1 MKKIP
6 LDKVFSAVLQ
16 MLVVIGV
23 IGVVAVNIFPSV
35 DEAVVL
41 EDGLYGIGSSSS
53 SSSSESRYSDRNQ
66 PAENAS
72 AESTVV
78 PSNTKININTAS
90 LEQLKTLSGI
100 GDVKAQAIIDY
111 REANG
116 GFASIEELVNVKGI
130 GGKTLDNLRDC
141 ITV

>member
-23 IGVVAVNIFPSV
+23 IGVAAVNIFPSV

-41 EDGLYGIGSSSS
+41 EDGLYGIGSSSLP
-53 SSSSESRYSDRNQ
+53 SSSESRYSDRNQ

-90 LEQLKTLSGI
+90 FEQLKTLSGI
-100 GDVKAQAIIDY
+100 GDVKARAIIDY

-130 GGKTLDNLRDC
+130 GSKTLDNLRDR

>member
-53 SSSSESRYSDRNQ
+53 SSLSESRYSDRNQ

>member
-1 MKKIP
+1 
-6 LDKVFSAVLQ
+6 

-23 IGVVAVNIFPSV
+23 IGVAAVNIFPSV
-35 DEAVVL
+35 EEAVVL

-53 SSSSESRYSDRNQ
+53 SSSSESGYSDRNQ

-90 LEQLKTLSGI
+90 LEQLKTLSEI

-130 GGKTLDNLRDC
+130 GSKTLDNLIDR

>member
-53 SSSSESRYSDRNQ
+53 STSSESRYSDRNQ